1 MISSLYL
8 LLRDFAREK
17 EIAVSTS
24 MFTVLEKN
32 YLKLG
37 LSQLRQSIIR
47 SIAKE
52 ANPDIVRLKNED
64 VKNIDALEA
73 KIGAM

>member
-8 LLRDFAREK
+8 LLRDLAREK
-17 EIAVSTS
+17 EIFVSTS

>member
-8 LLRDFAREK
+8 LLRDLAREK
-17 EIAVSTS
+17 EIVVSTS